1 MFTSTR
7 NHGFQMEFNNKIT
20 ISVQFGAGNYCERKN
35 VNTSYRGDMDGN
47 SPLVQSNDAEIAIW
61 DSEGKWFSF
70 FNDDKVKGYV
80 DTDEVAKWI
89 EICSSATDLDDV
101 KRLSKLTNNKEH
113 QAYKVEDSM
122 FNQIKK

>member
-20 ISVQFGAGNYCERKN
+20 ISVQFGAGSYCERKN
-35 VNTSYRGDMDGN
+35 APFIGDMDV
-47 SPLVQSNDAEIAIW
+47 PLVKSNDAEIAIW
-61 DSEGKWFSF
+61 DSKGKWFDF
-70 FNDDKVKGYV
+70 DDDEVKGHV

-89 EICSSATDLDDV
+89 EMCSCATDLDDV
-101 KRLSKLTNNKEH
+101 KRLLQLTNNKEH

-122 FNQIKK
+122 FNSNKK

>member
-35 VNTSYRGDMDGN
+35 VKTSYRGDMDGN

-61 DSEGKWFSF
+61 NKEGTWFNF
-70 FNDDKVKGYV
+70 DDVKFKGHV

-89 EICSSATDLDDV
+89 VMCSSATDLDDL
-101 KRLSKLTNNKEH
+101 KMLSKFPNDKIY

>member
-35 VNTSYRGDMDGN
+35 APFIGDMDV
-47 SPLVQSNDAEIAIW
+47 PLVKSNDAEIAIW
-61 DSEGKWFSF
+61 DSKGKWFDF
-70 FNDDKVKGYV
+70 DNDEVKGHV

-89 EICSSATDLDDV
+89 EMCSCATDLDNL
-101 KRLSKLTNNKEH
+101 KMLSKLSNNKIY
-113 QAYKVEDSM
+113 QAYKVEDSI
-122 FNQIKK
+122 FNSNKK

>member
-35 VNTSYRGDMDGN
+35 VPFIGDMDV
-47 SPLVQSNDAEIAIW
+47 PLVRSNDAEIAIW
-61 DSEGKWFSF
+61 NKEGKWFNF
-70 FNDDKVKGYV
+70 DDDEVKGHV

-89 EICSSATDLDDV
+89 VMCSSATDLDDL
-101 KRLSKLTNNKEH
+101 KMLSKFPNDKI
-113 QAYKVEDSM
+113 Y
-122 FNQIKK
+122 

>member
-35 VNTSYRGDMDGN
+35 APFIGDMDV
-47 SPLVQSNDAEIAIW
+47 PLVRSNDAEIAIW
-61 DSEGKWFSF
+61 NKEGTWFNF
-70 FNDDKVKGYV
+70 DDDEVKGHV

-89 EICSSATDLDDV
+89 VMCSSATDLDDL
-101 KRLSKLTNNKEH
+101 KMLSKFPNDKIY
-113 QAYKVEDSM
+113 QADKVEDSM
-122 FNQIKK
+122 FNQIKKIN